1 MDQQDLLCHCIF
13 ATSNAGSERVSA
25 EATMC
30 LGVPGQIISIDEKN
44 AVVDFWGSHRKVHL
58 DILEESVSPGDY
70 IIEHAGYAIRRI
82 PDADVADTLGTYEVI
97 LTEAGE
103 DPCALDVIAELE
115 TADTD
120 KVLV

>member
-1 MDQQDLLCHCIF
+1 
-13 ATSNAGSERVSA
+13 
-25 EATMC
+25 MC
-30 LGVPGQIISIDEKN
+30 LGVPGQIISIDEKS
-44 AVVDFWGSHRKVHL
+44 AVVDFWGTHRTVHL